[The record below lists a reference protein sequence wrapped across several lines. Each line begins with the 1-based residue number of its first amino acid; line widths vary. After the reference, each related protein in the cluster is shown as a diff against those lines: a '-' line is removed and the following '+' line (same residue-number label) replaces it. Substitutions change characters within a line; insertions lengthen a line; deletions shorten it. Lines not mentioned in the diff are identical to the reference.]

1 MKFTIVVMAYERPAG
16 LRRCLAALTRLRTAR
31 ASFRVV
37 VVDDGSKADIR
48 SVAEEFETDLD
59 LLYRRI
65 AHGGVARA
73 RNAGLEEST
82 GDFVA
87 FLADDHE
94 PPSDYLDR
102 AIAFFERAPQAEL
115 ITFNVRSRGGTVW
128 RHVQQMYMELTL
140 VMNAGVRPDE
150 YGVYASFNLPAS
162 RAAVFRRS
170 LFDRV
175 APFDESLMSGEDG
188 ELGARLADAGI
199 PVNFDRD
206 FYIDHWEEKSLRDF
220 LRQRVNYAVSFHDVL
235 TRRDPPAP
243 GERRWSVARCA
254 REVFGR
260 VRPWARLSREAG
272 WTTRFLVTLPGL
284 LLFLS
289 VFYGTMWR
297 QDRAHARQT
306 LRATA
311 RDRS

>member
-1 MKFTIVVMAYERPAG
+1 MLFTIVVMAYERPAG
-16 LRRCLAALTRLRTAR
+16 LRRCLSALTRLRTDQ

-48 SVAEEFETDLD
+48 SVAEEFANDLS

-65 AHGGVARA
+65 PHAGVARA

-94 PPSDYLDR
+94 PPPDYLDR
-102 AIAFFERAPQAEL
+102 AIAFFERVPAADL
-115 ITFNVRSRGGTVW
+115 ITFNVRSRGGTVS

-140 VMNAGVRPDE
+140 VMNARAHPDE
-150 YGVYASFNLPAS
+150 YGVYESFHLPAS

-188 ELGARLADAGI
+188 ELGARLADMGI
-199 PVNFDRD
+199 PVYFDRD

-220 LRQRVNYAVSFHDVL
+220 LRQRVNYAISFHDVL
-235 TRRDPPAP
+235 SRRNPPAR
-243 GERRWSVARCA
+243 GEIRWSLARCA
-254 REVFGR
+254 REVLGR

-272 WTTRFLVTLPGL
+272 WTTRFVVTFPGL

-297 QDRAHARQT
+297 QDRAQAREA
-306 LRATA
+306 LRGIA
-311 RDRS
+311 RPER

>member
-16 LRRCLAALTRLRTAR
+16 LRRCLSALTRLRTDR

-37 VVDDGSKADIR
+37 VVDDGSEADIR
-48 SVAEEFETDLD
+48 SVADEFTNQLD

-65 AHGGVARA
+65 PHAGVARA

-82 GDFVA
+82 GDLVA

-94 PPSDYLDR
+94 PPPDYLNR
-102 AIAFFERAPQAEL
+102 AIEFLERVPEAEL
-115 ITFNVRSRGGTVW
+115 ITFNVRSVGGTIA
-128 RHVQQMYMELTL
+128 RHVQQMYMELAL
-140 VMNAGVRPDE
+140 VMNAQARPDE
-150 YGVYASFNLPAS
+150 YGVYASFHLPAS

-199 PVNFDRD
+199 PVYFDRD

-220 LRQRVNYAVSFHDVL
+220 LNQRVSYARSFHEVL
-235 TRRDPPAP
+235 SRRNPPSP
-243 GERRWSVARCA
+243 GERRWPLARCV

-260 VRPWARLSREAG
+260 VLPWARLSREAG
-272 WTTRFLVTLPGL
+272 WTARFAVTLPGL

-297 QDRAHARQT
+297 QDRSQAREPLHIT
-306 LRATA
+306 G
-311 RDRS
+311 RSEG